1 MEHINSP
8 AARPQAVVRALAPA
22 RPSQTTTLDAVLT
35 LTALS
40 HSTRLG
46 IFRMLIRQEPHG
58 MDAGEIALVVGGPRS
73 TVSQH
78 LAGLARAGLIVGHRT
93 DDYVRYRARLSGI
106 YGLLEFILEECCATD
121 PCGCLPND
129 AESFWSVGEPAR

>member
-1 MEHINSP
+1 
-8 AARPQAVVRALAPA
+8 
-22 RPSQTTTLDAVLT
+22 
-35 LTALS
+35 
-40 HSTRLG
+40 
-46 IFRMLIRQEPHG
+46 